1 MCYSVMVKQD
11 LTYLSKLFGA
21 KVKQEEFDGL
31 SKPSLLDSKVP
42 KYTPR
47 LYPGYFGPVLF
58 TEDKEPQLAPMRY
71 RLRPAGSSEE
81 VPSKYN
87 MFNARLDALEV
98 RPSWQRL
105 VGRKHGIVVLERFYE
120 WVEDK
125 NTGRKK
131 VISFFPQKSSEIY
144 VPILWDEWT
153 DGQTKLKSFAL
164 ITDEPPPEVL
174 SAGHD
179 RCPISLNLEGS
190 HLWLSCQRPFDAL
203 KHRSVEVFGHEA
215 SVP

>member
-1 MCYSVMVKQD
+1 MVKQD
-11 LTYLSKLFGA
+11 LVYLSKIFGA
-21 KVKQEEFDGL
+21 KVKQNEFDDL
-31 SKPSLLDSKVP
+31 SKPSLLTSKHP

-47 LYPGYFGPVLF
+47 LYPGYFGPIVF
-58 TEDKEPQLAPMRY
+58 TEENALQLAPMRY
-71 RLRPAGSSEE
+71 RLRPAGSPEE

-105 VGRKHGIVVLERFYE
+105 LGRKQGIVVLERFFE
-120 WVEDK
+120 WVEDR

-131 VISFFPQKSSEIY
+131 VISFFSEKNPEIY
-144 VPILWDEWT
+144 VPVLWDDWS

-179 RCPISLNLEGS
+179 RCPIVLTLEGAK
-190 HLWLSCQRPFDAL
+190 LWLSCQKPHDAL
-203 KHRSVEVFGHEA
+203 KHRSLEFFGHEA
-215 SVP
+215 SLP